1 MKRISIQFKLF
12 SLALIVILTMSAFV
26 YMDVYRTKITDK
38 LQRDRE
44 HFQDIETVLYK
55 LNKIHND
62 YATLYHP
69 KFIDDFEE
77 EYKHLSEHI
86 EHVSEDW
93 KALNLNKFELV
104 GLYQEV
110 ADYKSNFA
118 TMAHLQQDIG
128 KDQTEGIRKKM
139 RDSLYALE
147 AVLDEIRDPVLY
159 TALHR
164 RMLMTQRTEKDLI
177 LRRQKKYIG
186 KFDRYYGVL
195 EDDISKLVE
204 DEDLK
209 SRLHEA
215 SKTYRD
221 NFRQLTQNALRI
233 GLTYEDG
240 LRGKIGQTVKEA
252 MSHTRQLSDLV
263 KNTANDQQKQ
273 INRQIIG
280 LAGVIS
286 LIILGLI
293 FSVIRSIT
301 TRLRDMTAAMT
312 ALSAGDLDVA
322 LPPESEMDEIG
333 EMARAL
339 HVFRDNAIAQAKSE
353 EALRRAQKMQAVGQL
368 TGGIA
373 HDFNN
378 LLGVIMG
385 NLQLLQ
391 RKLTNSDETFQ
402 RWVNTALENARRGA
416 DLTQKLLQFSRK
428 ESQAEN
434 TVSINKLISESDVL
448 ISKTLTKKIE
458 LQMDLA
464 PDLWLT
470 RIDPGDFSDALLN
483 LVINARDAM
492 ASGGA
497 LTITT
502 TNRLIDE
509 SYSIP
514 DQDMRPGPYILLK
527 IADTGSG
534 MSKKILDQ
542 VFEPFFTTKEAGRGT
557 GLGLSMVFGF
567 VERSGGFI
575 QIKSEVGI
583 GTTISIYLPQ
593 SEEDEVARKDVH
605 HVDHHALRGDET
617 ILIVDD
623 EVHLVKMAEDC
634 LHEYGYKTLSAY
646 DGKNALS
653 VLESDEDIQLLF
665 SDVIMPGRMNGF
677 QLAQTAV
684 GERPDL
690 KVLLTSG
697 FTNREALEKDGID
710 FESALTKKLANNM
723 LPKPYD
729 LTALATMVRKTLDS
743 GLEE

>member
-583 GTTISIYLPQ
+583 GTTFSIYLPQ